1 MENWI
6 THIPTI
12 IVALT
17 LEVAGLIAIWGLFDA
32 RLKQR
37 TKEKDELEERIAKLY
52 KEEIAALNTKLDAQG
67 DEIKKTQTDVVRLTG
82 ENKLMRELL
91 TGQDKD
97 SQAWRGRTEQAM
109 ILVQE
114 VAKLSVQNGKKADA
128 AIRGIEKVGKHVER
142 LALAIEKHLK

>member
-1 MENWI
+1 MWFNN
-6 THIPTI
+6 IPTI
-12 IVALT
+12 VVALT
-17 LEVAGLIAIWGLFDA
+17 LEIAGLIAIWGLFDA
-32 RLKQR
+32 KLKAR
-37 TKEKDELEERIAKLY
+37 TKEKEELEVRVTALY
-52 KEEIAALNTKLDAQG
+52 KEEIAGLNTKINGQG
-67 DEIKKTQTDVVRLTG
+67 DEIRKMQTDVVRLSG

-109 ILVQE
+109 MLVQE